1 MLKCRGKTRKYNKAT
16 HQLNGRRDSAI
27 TFYIDEILLY
37 ANLVISRSKMSNN
50 DSCLGVVGIIP
61 KYRKFKSKPLLRP
74 ELVSDPQWSIQT
86 TMLVQGEVEAMEDTG
101 VEVLVGEDTVREV
114 TTRAV
119 PITIPS
125 LPHSRA
131 GLGNKATV
139 LPVVA
144 ATKLTARLRKEL
156 TNMTKEASLTIPNL
170 HLPVVAV
177 AQPIVAMAA
186 KEAITVA
193 MGDTAIRVGVVT
205 VAEVTIKEAAA
216 VVTTKA
222 VVVVGATTKVAVAMA
237 VKEVGE
243 ATIKEVVVE
252 AMEEVVAMKE
262 VVEVAA
268 AADISKLQISVVK

>member
-1 MLKCRGKTRKYNKAT
+1 
-16 HQLNGRRDSAI
+16 
-27 TFYIDEILLY
+27 
-37 ANLVISRSKMSNN
+37 
-50 DSCLGVVGIIP
+50 
-61 KYRKFKSKPLLRP
+61 
-74 ELVSDPQWSIQT
+74 
-86 TMLVQGEVEAMEDTG
+86 MLVQGEVEAMEDTG

-139 LPVVA
+139 LPVVV
-144 ATKLTARLRKEL
+144 ATKLTVRLRKEP

-170 HLPVVAV
+170 HLPVAVV
-177 AQPIVAMAA
+177 AQPIVAMVA

-193 MGDTAIRVGVVT
+193 MEDTAIRVGVVT

-216 VVTTKA
+216 VVTIKEE
-222 VVVVGATTKVAVAMA
+222 VVVGATTKVAVAMA
-237 VKEVGE
+237 VKEVAE

-262 VVEVAA
+262 AVEVVAA
-268 AADISKLQISVVK
+268 AVDITVDPGVVLTKVNAPAEMSGAYFCTFGFSCYSLVNVNSMNGRLLCWYF